1 VFETDQIV
9 QCGAYR
15 GDLADPLRRMT
26 TGRLSL
32 NPNSRFALY
41 RLLHLCLLSAALAW
55 SGTTHTSMT
64 ELGSQRITHLQY
76 LLREIRHFPE

>member
-1 VFETDQIV
+1 M

-15 GDLADPLRRMT
+15 GDLADSLRRVT
-26 TGRLSL
+26 TSYLSL

-41 RLLHLCLLSAALAW
+41 RFLDLCLLSSAFAW

-64 ELGSQRITHLQY
+64 HPGCQRITHLQY
-76 LLREIRHFPE
+76 LLRRDSRFPE

>member
-1 VFETDQIV
+1 
-9 QCGAYR
+9 
-15 GDLADPLRRMT
+15 MT

-41 RLLHLCLLSAALAW
+41 RLLHLCLLSSAFAW

-64 ELGSQRITHLQY
+64 DPGCQRITHLQY
-76 LLREIRHFPE
+76 LLRGDPLFPGIVLCHFFPE